1 MCKIHHSWFLSE
13 KGPDCWCM
21 LSIVQVNCLKL
32 YTTYTL
38 SVEVDCYVL
47 IFVILDN
54 NYWHFFLMLYIWKT
68 SYLFYIFPVSC
79 FIWSTVSFSWPPRF
93 CKRTDYSTGWLQL
106 ICSYFKMSKLNYLFE
121 VSQFLFVVV
130 ISLRIIR
137 KCMVVTSPW
146 LTMTIWRKWASIV
159 LLSVLMVFYSQKY

>member
-1 MCKIHHSWFLSE
+1 
-13 KGPDCWCM
+13 M

-68 SYLFYIFPVSC
+68 SYCSIF
-79 FIWSTVSFSWPPRF
+79 
-93 CKRTDYSTGWLQL
+93 
-106 ICSYFKMSKLNYLFE
+106 
-121 VSQFLFVVV
+121 SQFRAL
-130 ISLRIIR
+130 SDQLYR
-137 KCMVVTSPW
+137 SPDHH
-146 LTMTIWRKWASIV
+146 ASVREQITQQV
-159 LLSVLMVFYSQKY
+159 GCN